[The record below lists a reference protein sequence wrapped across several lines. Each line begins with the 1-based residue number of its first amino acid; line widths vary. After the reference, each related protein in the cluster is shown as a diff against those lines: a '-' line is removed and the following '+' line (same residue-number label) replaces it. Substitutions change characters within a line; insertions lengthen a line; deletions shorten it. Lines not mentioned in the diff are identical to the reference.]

1 MLVSSTRSR
10 WSSRRSSLSSSTGS
24 LSSSAWPSVCAVP
37 QLGQLLGAL
46 APAAGASAGGQL
58 NTFSTM
64 CARSSSISVT
74 TAFKRHARR
83 SRRRPSIVPICLLE
97 KATHLSALRACLEFS
112 AGSSET
118 ESCSGGAKG
127 DPHWGSWGCAYFDQA
142 SACAEMDLLEEI
154 DAVLA
159 LEHEAG
165 LRRRWR
171 DDGEVLAM
179 MPELAGK

>member
-46 APAAGASAGGQL
+46 APAAGSRL

-97 KATHLSALRACLEFS
+97 KATHLSALIACLEFS

-179 MPELAGK
+179 MSELAGK

>member
-1 MLVSSTRSR
+1 MVVLAVEDQRGLVGRALLLLQRSVR
-10 WSSRRSSLSSSTGS
+10 LM
-24 LSSSAWPSVCAVP
+24 
-37 QLGQLLGAL
+37 LLGVAQRL
-46 APAAGASAGGQL
+46 RRPTAWSAARRAGAGGRL
-58 NTFSTM
+58 NTFSPM

-74 TAFKRHARR
+74 TAFKRHGRR
-83 SRRRPSIVPICLLE
+83 SRRRSSIVPICLLE

-118 ESCSGGAKG
+118 ERCSGGAKG

-159 LEHEAG
+159 LE
-165 LRRRWR
+165 
-171 DDGEVLAM
+171 
-179 MPELAGK
+179 

>member
-1 MLVSSTRSR
+1 MVVLAVEDQRGLVGRALLLLQRSVRLMLVSSMRSR
-10 WSSRRSSLSSSTGS
+10 WSSRSSSLSSSTGS
-24 LSSSAWPSVCAVP
+24 LSS
-37 QLGQLLGAL
+37 
-46 APAAGASAGGQL
+46 
-58 NTFSTM
+58 
-64 CARSSSISVT
+64 
-74 TAFKRHARR
+74 

-97 KATHLSALRACLEFS
+97 KATHLSALRACSEFS

-118 ESCSGGAKG
+118 ERCSGGAKG

-159 LEHEAG
+159 LEHKAG

-179 MPELAGK
+179 MPEQAGK

>member
-1 MLVSSTRSR
+1 MLVSSARSR

-37 QLGQLLGAL
+37 QLGQLLGA
-46 APAAGASAGGQL
+46 SAGGRL

-97 KATHLSALRACLEFS
+97 KATYLSALRASLEFS

-127 DPHWGSWGCAYFDQA
+127 DPHWGSWGCASFDQTC
-142 SACAEMDLLEEI
+142 ACAEMDLLEEI
-154 DAVLA
+154 DAVLV